1 MGRIGS
7 HDRGVQPMILKLVL
21 ILTAALVLLGSLYFE
36 VHQRNH
42 GLLDTVKQQ
51 QVPKM
56 RSAKTIR
63 DYRQ

>member
-1 MGRIGS
+1 
-7 HDRGVQPMILKLVL
+7 MIVKL
-21 ILTAALVLLGSLYFE
+21 ILIVAAALALLGSLYFE
-36 VHQRNH
+36 VHQRNR
-42 GLLDTVKQQ
+42 GVLDTVKQQ

>member
-1 MGRIGS
+1 MT
-7 HDRGVQPMILKLVL
+7 LKLLL
-21 ILTAALVLLGSLYFE
+21 ILTAAVALLGSLYLE

-42 GLLDTVKQQ
+42 GVLDTVKPEQA
-51 QVPKM
+51 PKM

>member
-1 MGRIGS
+1 MGWIRR
-7 HDRGVQPMILKLVL
+7 HDCGVQPMIVKLVL
-21 ILTAALVLLGSLYFE
+21 ILAAAVALLGSLYFE
-36 VHQRNH
+36 VHERSH
-42 GLLDTVKQQ
+42 GVLDTVKPH

>member
-1 MGRIGS
+1 
-7 HDRGVQPMILKLVL
+7 MIVKLVL
-21 ILTAALVLLGSLYFE
+21 ILAAAIALLGSLYFE

-42 GLLDTVKQQ
+42 GVLDTVKQQ

>member
-7 HDRGVQPMILKLVL
+7 DDRGVQPMILKLVL
-21 ILTAALVLLGSLYFE
+21 ILAAAVALLGSLYLE
-36 VHQRNH
+36 VHEHNH
-42 GLLDTVKQQ
+42 GVLDTVKQQ

>member
-1 MGRIGS
+1 
-7 HDRGVQPMILKLVL
+7 MIVKLLLLLAV
-21 ILTAALVLLGSLYFE
+21 AVAFLGSLYFE

-42 GLLDTVKQQ
+42 GVLDTVKQQ

>member
-7 HDRGVQPMILKLVL
+7 HDHGVQPMIVKL
-21 ILTAALVLLGSLYFE
+21 ILIVATAVALLGSLYFE
-36 VHQRNH
+36 VHERNH
-42 GLLDTVKQQ
+42 GVLDTVKQQ

>member
-1 MGRIGS
+1 
-7 HDRGVQPMILKLVL
+7 MILKLVL
-21 ILTAALVLLGSLYFE
+21 ILTAALVLLGSLYIE
-36 VHQRNH
+36 VHERNH
-42 GLLDTVKQQ
+42 GVLDTVKPQ

>member
-7 HDRGVQPMILKLVL
+7 HDRGVQPMIVKL
-21 ILTAALVLLGSLYFE
+21 ILIVAAALALLGSLYFE
-36 VHQRNH
+36 VHQRNR
-42 GLLDTVKQQ
+42 GVLDTVKQQ

>member
-21 ILTAALVLLGSLYFE
+21 ILSAAVALLGSLYFE
-36 VHQRNH
+36 VHEHNR
-42 GLLDTVKQQ
+42 GVLDTVKQQ
-51 QVPKM
+51 PVPKM

>member
-1 MGRIGS
+1 
-7 HDRGVQPMILKLVL
+7 MIVKLLLLLAV
-21 ILTAALVLLGSLYFE
+21 AVALLGSLYFE

-42 GLLDTVKQQ
+42 GVLDTVKQQ